1 MAMDLGNVG
10 SVELRIGT
18 GEVVEEG
25 HTITIHEVRA
35 HAVV

>member
-10 SVELRIGT
+10 SVELPIGT
-18 GEVVEEG
+18 GEVAEEG
-25 HTITIHEVRA
+25 HTVTIHEVRA